1 MADINNVNYSEIKTR
16 TRIIWQK
23 GWDVNDGICD
33 VSKEMTQ
40 INTVWSGKKCNK
52 FIKVWNDNIQAMAK
66 YFKLLQ
72 FDLPIF
78 LGKVAKRFSQID
90 GEELGTPGY
99 GWGSGLKEIQL
110 TDENTLRFLT
120 EEVKQFQQRLTT
132 RFNTST
138 EAIDTILAEVR
149 ALPWDSDSSQ
159 AFLPV
164 LESISVDA
172 KNAISNISATLSDMI
187 IESVNTAEKLE
198 GQNVQEGST
207 FGSSNQ

>member
-1 MADINNVNYSEIKTR
+1 M
-16 TRIIWQK
+16 
-23 GWDVNDGICD
+23 
-33 VSKEMTQ
+33 
-40 INTVWSGKKCNK
+40 
-52 FIKVWNDNIQAMAK
+52 
-66 YFKLLQ
+66 
-72 FDLPIF
+72 
-78 LGKVAKRFSQID
+78 
-90 GEELGTPGY
+90 
-99 GWGSGLKEIQL
+99 KEIQL